1 VVSREIP
8 NALIS
13 FALAPGSTFARLASL
28 PWVAERSSSPGYLL
42 GGIISLLG
50 GNNSVSFSQEKD
62 NGRVCSFLNME
73 IFSKY
78 TSEESVQDFRKD
90 VMLSGSGR
98 EGDVVIS
105 PVGSTELVTRVN
117 TQAPHY
123 FYMYASVVENL
134 NLWLPFTDFELALL
148 NALNVAPTQL
158 HPNSWAFVKAFEL
171 VCLGLD
177 LEPRLGVFFHF
188 YYIKSLF
195 PGKQV
200 SISSQPNRGLFSLYA
215 SNFKNYKDTFFRVS
229 CGPCLPDLMY
239 DAGGKPLF
247 PFYWT
252 PNPRL
257 VKGVDEA
264 LLTPYESEVISFLDT
279 FLLFEIKELLALE
292 TDHPSLVLYLRESL
306 LSLSI

>member
-1 VVSREIP
+1 LFSGTTP
-8 NALIS
+8 
-13 FALAPGSTFARLASL
+13 F
-28 PWVAERSSSPGYLL
+28 
-42 GGIISLLG
+42 LG

-62 NGRVCSFLNME
+62 NGRVRSFLNME

-98 EGDVVIS
+98 EGDVVIN
-105 PVGSTELVTRVN
+105 PVGSKELVTGVN

-134 NLWLPFTDFELALL
+134 NLWLPFTDFELAIL

-177 LEPRLGVFFHF
+177 QEPRLGVFFYF
-188 YYIKSLF
+188 YQIKSLF

-229 CGPCLPDLMY
+229 CGPRLPDLMY
-239 DAGGKPLF
+239 DAGGSPLF

-252 PNPRL
+252 HDPRL
-257 VKGVDEA
+257 VKGVDESF
-264 LLTPYESEVISFLDT
+264 LTPYELEVISFLDT

-292 TDHPSLVLYLRESL
+292 TDHPSLILYLRESL
-306 LSLSI
+306 LSFSIWLVFVNRDFMNSDYGFFSPTFFFLFSLQKE

>member
-1 VVSREIP
+1 
-8 NALIS
+8 
-13 FALAPGSTFARLASL
+13 
-28 PWVAERSSSPGYLL
+28 
-42 GGIISLLG
+42 
-50 GNNSVSFSQEKD
+50 
-62 NGRVCSFLNME
+62 
-73 IFSKY
+73 
-78 TSEESVQDFRKD
+78 
-90 VMLSGSGR
+90 
-98 EGDVVIS
+98 
-105 PVGSTELVTRVN
+105 
-117 TQAPHY
+117 
-123 FYMYASVVENL
+123 MYASVVENL
-134 NLWLPFTDFELALL
+134 NLWLPFTDFELAIL

-188 YYIKSLF
+188 YQIKSLF

-239 DAGGKPLF
+239 NAGGSPLF

-252 PNPRL
+252 LDPRL
-257 VKGVDEA
+257 VKGVDES
-264 LLTPYESEVISFLDT
+264 LLTPYELEVISFLDT

-292 TDHPSLVLYLRESL
+292 TDHPSLVLYLRESP
-306 LSLSI
+306 LSSSI